1 MHYLLL
7 FSIWLLWPYML
18 EWGQEMRKDDQI
30 MPILAISEAK
40 NKLTSLRREAL
51 TGKEIILADAKR
63 KDEQA
68 VSLIS
73 TELLDELCESK
84 TFSYEW
90 VDQPEGNTD
99 HYSLWN
105 QETGVYGVGKSKQ
118 KAIEDFIDNAQ
129 DYART
134 YFNDLPYYLSRS
146 NPNRDHYWY
155 LRRILRCNENREMLY
170 QVLGLAD
177 LDV

>member
-1 MHYLLL
+1 
-7 FSIWLLWPYML
+7 ML

-90 VDQPEGNTD
+90 VDQPD
-99 HYSLWN
+99 
-105 QETGVYGVGKSKQ
+105 SK
-118 KAIEDFIDNAQ
+118 
-129 DYART
+129 
-134 YFNDLPYYLSRS
+134 
-146 NPNRDHYWY
+146 
-155 LRRILRCNENREMLY
+155 
-170 QVLGLAD
+170 
-177 LDV
+177 